1 MKVRPDQKRHMVSAV
16 ALKAL
21 QDVVSVCLPV
31 DSATYL
37 KWFDAHSAEM
47 QTDHD
52 WPVLQA
58 TFLLRGVYDYVA
70 AEQVKEKALEI
81 ANKRK
86 RK

>member
-1 MKVRPDQKRHMVSAV
+1 MKVRADQKRHMVSAV

-21 QDVVSVCLPV
+21 QDVVSLCLPKHS
-31 DSATYL
+31 DAYR
-37 KWFDAHSAEM
+37 KWFDAHNAEI

-52 WPVLQA
+52 WSVLQA